1 MKRIIVAGL
10 LGGAV
15 VYLWSALSWSVLP
28 YQAAKF
34 RAIPNE
40 QQVAEVLSTSLT
52 SAGVYH
58 YPAYPSAGAS
68 DEEVAAWTQR
78 VERGPVIPLLVFN
91 PGGSGSAV
99 TSYVRAFVLDVM
111 AALIVAMLLTLAVH
125 SLRGYGQRVIFVT
138 GIAIFA
144 VLVTHLA
151 DWNWGM
157 FPTSYVLPVAAD
169 IIIGWTLAG
178 MVMAWRI
185 KPEGLGA

>member
-15 VYLWSALSWSVLP
+15 VYLWSALSQSVLP
-28 YQAAKF
+28 LQAAKF
-34 RAIPNE
+34 P
-40 QQVAEVLSTSLT
+40 
-52 SAGVYH
+52 
-58 YPAYPSAGAS
+58 
-68 DEEVAAWTQR
+68 
-78 VERGPVIPLLVFN
+78 
-91 PGGSGSAV
+91 GSGSAV

-111 AALIVAMLLTLAVH
+111 AALIVAMLLTLAAH

-138 GIAIFA
+138 GIATFA

-157 FPTSYVLPVAAD
+157 FPTSYVVPVAAD
-169 IIIGWTLAG
+169 ILIGWTLAG

-185 KPEGLGA
+185 KPEGLGAR